1 MNFYTNVTQWGNSLL
16 VREVVDGV
24 RLNTRVKY
32 KPTLYAHSDEPT
44 PFTTLKG
51 GYVIPQIFNS
61 IKEGKS
67 FMEMYPNQPDMA
79 CGQTMFAYSYIS
91 DQFPNFV

>member
-1 MNFYTNVTQWGNSLL
+1 MNFYTNISQWGNSLL

-44 PFTTLKG
+44 PFKTLKG

-61 IKEGKS
+61 IKEGKA
-67 FMEMYPNQPDMA
+67 FMEMYPRSTRLGLWSNNV
-79 CGQTMFAYSYIS
+79 CI
-91 DQFPNFV
+91 